1 MVEGIYINEQIKN
14 IIKDNLYSEEGK
26 DEKIAISLWDFGTL
40 SVYCMPAV
48 YITII

>member
-26 DEKIAISLWDFGTL
+26 DEKIAISL
-40 SVYCMPAV
+40 
-48 YITII
+48 